1 MKKIGIIGKGFVG
14 TAVAQ
19 GFSPHSGYESEVKI
33 FDKDPTRTIN
43 TLDEVVNDSKFVFIS
58 VPTPSNEDGSIKSG
72 SLLNMKP
79 FMRKEDIKE
88 ILDYLKSE

>member
-1 MKKIGIIGKGFVG
+1 MNKIGIIGKGFVG

-58 VPTPSNEDGSIKSG
+58 VPT
-72 SLLNMKP
+72 LQAMK
-79 FMRKEDIKE
+79 MVQ
-88 ILDYLKSE
+88 

>member
-1 MKKIGIIGKGFVG
+1 MNKIGIIGKGFVG

-43 TLDEVVNDSKFVFIS
+43 TLDEVVVTALGIS
-58 VPTPSNEDGSIKSG
+58 REKKSLGYSVTEVSGDEINSIKDVKSH
-72 SLLNMKP
+72 LLH
-79 FMRKEDIKE
+79 
-88 ILDYLKSE
+88 S